1 MMYKDF
7 TKQVSEELNIP
18 IEVVDAAYLAFWKFV
33 KQKIKSFPLKEDLT
47 IEEFESLRTN
57 FNVPELGKLYCTY
70 DSYCRSKY
78 RYKEY
83 LKHKKK
89 LEEEK

>member
-1 MMYKDF
+1 MTYKDF
-7 TKQVSEELNIP
+7 TKQVSKELNIP

-33 KQKIKSFPLKEDLT
+33 KQKIKSLPLKENLT

-57 FNVPELGKLYCTY
+57 FNIPELGKLYCTY
-70 DSYCRSKY
+70 NDYWRSKY
-78 RYKEY
+78 RYKEF
-83 LKHKKK
+83 LKYKKK